1 MSGPS
6 VNCGKEFS
14 DWTAGAVEEQ
24 CADAYEG
31 FKGELHERHLDYFE
45 ARPKSRNTTQPWA
58 ASERRFAFPKG
69 WEHLADLLPEHTWL
83 RLHLF
88 GGFKPSAR
96 AHAARRS
103 YAGRPDA

>member
-45 ARPKSRNTTQPWA
+45 ARPK
-58 ASERRFAFPKG
+58 
-69 WEHLADLLPEHTWL
+69 
-83 RLHLF
+83 
-88 GGFKPSAR
+88 
-96 AHAARRS
+96 
-103 YAGRPDA
+103 